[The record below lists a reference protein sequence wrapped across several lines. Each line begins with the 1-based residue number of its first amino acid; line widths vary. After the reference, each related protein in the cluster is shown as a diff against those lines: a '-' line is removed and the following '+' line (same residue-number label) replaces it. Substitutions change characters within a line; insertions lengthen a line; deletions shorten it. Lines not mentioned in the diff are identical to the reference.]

1 MKCALFFFALLVS
14 LPVQSSATSS
24 ATITQQ
30 EIQTWLELCKSLRT
44 EIEAL
49 KSSSANSKR
58 SLQELE
64 QALTDSGNQIAALS
78 RSLETSEAKTS
89 ELTRLLTEAQ
99 ALSTSL
105 KNSLDE
111 LRRERDVERVWW
123 VVGVIAVGLVSW
135 FVGRW
140 R

>member
-1 MKCALFFFALLVS
+1 MKCVLLFFALLVS
-14 LPVQSSATSS
+14 SPVPSSATSS
-24 ATITQQ
+24 TITPQ

-49 KSSSANSKR
+49 KSSSANSR
-58 SLQELE
+58 QSLQELE

-78 RSLETSEAKTS
+78 QSLETSEAKTT

-105 KNSLDE
+105 NLSLDE

-123 VVGVIAVGLVSW
+123 VVGIIVGGVASW
-135 FVGRW
+135 GVGRW
-140 R
+140 K

>member
-24 ATITQQ
+24 TITPQ

-49 KSSSANSKR
+49 KLSSASSKQ

-78 RSLETSEAKTS
+78 KSLETSETKTS

-99 ALSTSL
+99 TLSTSL
-105 KNSLDE
+105 KHSLDG
-111 LRRERDVERVWW
+111 LRRERDIERVWW
-123 VVGVIAVGLVSW
+123 LAAIVAVGAASW
-135 FVGRW
+135 GVGRW

>member
-1 MKCALFFFALLVS
+1 MKCALLCLSLLLSPLS
-14 LPVQSSATSS
+14 LSATSS
-24 ATITQQ
+24 ATITPQ
-30 EIQTWLELCKSLRT
+30 EIQTWLELCKSLRA

-49 KSSSANSKR
+49 KSSSANSKQ

-78 RSLETSEAKTS
+78 RSLDTSEAKTS

-105 KNSLDE
+105 KHSLDE

-123 VVGVIAVGLVSW
+123 VVAIIVGGVASW
-135 FVGRW
+135 GVGRW